1 MTLCIA
7 QSRLSITAG
16 WQILGRCNFPAA
28 VEFARQ
34 FHTLSTRL
42 RCAPILI
49 KLRAHSLTNAGWLC

>member
-1 MTLCIA
+1 
-7 QSRLSITAG
+7 
-16 WQILGRCNFPAA
+16 